1 MPDCAEMS
9 VKVSGERACGPGG
22 GGFFGKSGVEYDRP
36 VRSGEGVGCCA
47 KAMEPQKSTNSTTRN
62 PALDLLLM
70 YRCFARIHLR
80 RLVELNELNHG
91 FTRIEYTDLF
101 MFCRRNTLRNV

>member
-22 GGFFGKSGVEYDRP
+22 GGFFGKSGVEYERP

-47 KAMEPQKSTNSTTRN
+47 KAIEPQKSTYSTIRN
-62 PALDLLLM
+62 TARDLLLI
-70 YRCFARIHLR
+70 Y
-80 RLVELNELNHG
+80 
-91 FTRIEYTDLF
+91 
-101 MFCRRNTLRNV
+101 